1 MRGTFPLQ
9 FAGPPMFL
17 TAVLQAHTDS
27 LPQAERPGAT
37 APSQLE
43 DTSVALE
50 RLTEALAVPVKDRVQ
65 LLPSAHR
72 SRWV

>member
-27 LPQAERPGAT
+27 LPQAKQPDVT
-37 APSQLE
+37 ANSQLE
-43 DTSVALE
+43 DTSIALE
-50 RLTEALAVPVKDRVQ
+50 RLTEALAVPMQDRVQ